1 MTIQYAARA
10 CVYVCIHKRVV
21 CIVILCSFTRIV
33 IPFLWT
39 VNQRFLIS
47 IRMGGLALCTS
58 RVSESYSTIRTLETH
73 LSCTHHPLP
82 LSANHLNRYRR
93 KKREEILH
101 LQFTMIQHWH
111 SHVVSVYTCFD
122 VYLCC
127 AGMRV
132 RVRVCVYVCV
142 ICVVLYRARRV
153 CVSPC

>member
-1 MTIQYAARA
+1 M
-10 CVYVCIHKRVV
+10 
-21 CIVILCSFTRIV
+21 
-33 IPFLWT
+33 PFLST

-47 IRMGGLALCTS
+47 IRMGGLALCTP
-58 RVSESYSTIRTLETH
+58 RVSDSYSTIRTLETH

-93 KKREEILH
+93 KKREEKLH

-127 AGMRV
+127 ARMRV
-132 RVRVCVYVCV
+132 CMCVCVCVCV
-142 ICVVLYRARRV
+142 CHLRCPLSCTTGLCKPMLINARVWIPFSLFFPNNTLYSYV
-153 CVSPC
+153 